1 MEALCRYVSAL
12 DAVVGIVASTRRN
25 PSAQNVRERHPH
37 GGNWLRD
44 VVLGLNDG
52 LVTTLVFVMTLS
64 GVAGSRH
71 TLIMTAIAEL
81 LAGGVSMAF
90 GGFLAARA
98 DSEVRAARIET
109 ERQEIATEPEEERQ
123 ELSAIYR
130 GKGFRGQLLDAI
142 VEHQTATPERWL
154 AAMLHDEHGITGE
167 DHASPAVSG
176 ALVGLSFMAGAA
188 VPILPFL
195 FPLARLSA
203 QVVAFA
209 LSAGAA
215 IGLGALKSRHTL
227 KTALRSGLE
236 FFVLALIGAGLG
248 VVIGQLMHGG

>member
-1 MEALCRYVSAL
+1 M
-12 DAVVGIVASTRRN
+12 GIVASQ
-25 PSAQNVRERHPH
+25 SVSERHPH

-44 VVLGLNDG
+44 VILGLNDG

-64 GVAGSRH
+64 GVASTRH
-71 TLIMTAIAEL
+71 TLILTAIAEL

-98 DSEVRAARIET
+98 DNEVRAARIET
-109 ERQEIATEPEEERQ
+109 ERQEIATEPDEERQ

-130 GKGFRGQLLDAI
+130 GKGFQGQLLHAI

-154 AAMLHDEHGITGE
+154 AAMLHDEHGITG
-167 DHASPAVSG
+167 DDQGAPVLSG

-195 FPLARLSA
+195 FPVPRLTG
-203 QVVAFA
+203 QGLAFA
-209 LSAGAA
+209 LSAAAA
-215 IGLGALKSRHTL
+215 IGLGALKARHTL

-236 FFVLALIGAGLG
+236 FFILALIGAGLG
-248 VVIGQLMHGG
+248 VIIGQVMHGG